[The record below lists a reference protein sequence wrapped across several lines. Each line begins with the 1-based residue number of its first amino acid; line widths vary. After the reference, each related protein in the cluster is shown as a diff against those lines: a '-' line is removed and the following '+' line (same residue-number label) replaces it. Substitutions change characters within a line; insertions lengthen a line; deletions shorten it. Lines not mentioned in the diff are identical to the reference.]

1 MGQPVPSGNDADEW
15 KVWLFENAAS
25 GTGYLADQIAAAMG
39 KAAGDSRPMPSKR
52 GTDAT
57 SLKTNSWPRI
67 TDRIT
72 TKVSPWVDLVAREV
86 EFSPNAEREV
96 YHAVMTPDYVVILAL
111 TPDGRIPLV
120 RQYRPAVEDF
130 TLEFP
135 AGIIDAGEDAATTAR
150 RELLE
155 ETGFPAKRVY
165 PLGVNKTDAGRLSN
179 RVHSYLIET
188 AAQVPDFKPEE
199 GLTTSLVTSSELL
212 ELVLR
217 GEFDAQT
224 DLGTVLLAVIHGRL
238 KLPNS
243 RRPAI

>member
-1 MGQPVPSGNDADEW
+1 MGQPVPSGNDAAEW

-25 GTGYLADQIAAAMG
+25 GAGYLADQIAAAMG
-39 KAAGDSRPMPSKR
+39 KAAGDSRPMPGKR
-52 GTDAT
+52 DTDAAR
-57 SLKTNSWPRI
+57 LKTNTWPRI
-67 TDRIT
+67 TDRVT

-86 EFSPNAEREV
+86 EFTPNAEREV
-96 YHAVMTPDYVVILAL
+96 YHAVTTPDYVVILAL

-155 ETGFPAKRVY
+155 ETGFPTKTLHL
-165 PLGVNKTDAGRLSN
+165 LGINKTDAGRLSN
-179 RVHSYLIET
+179 RVHSFFIET
-188 AAQVPDFKPEE
+188 ATQIPDFEPEQ
-199 GLTTSLVTSSELL
+199 GVITRLVTPSELIG
-212 ELVLR
+212 LVLR

-224 DLGTVLLAVIHGRL
+224 DLGTLLLAVARGHF
-238 KLPNS
+238 KLPN
-243 RRPAI
+243 